1 MKHQLRNK
9 MKKII
14 FIIVI
19 TSILFSFCV
28 SKPKKE
34 ELRYRYAYCQDIYID
49 KENNNKEVNNYIG
62 IFPNNNDTITIYK
75 LDDKL
80 TKEESRTLFWY
91 TKNYDTQ
98 NITFYNSENDS
109 VKVRFENNS
118 IYLNNDSYELN
129 NEYFT
134 FLKKKVLEE
143 NSILDL
149 AFLVKEGIGDYTT
162 FFELLNKNW
171 CNQIENKSYK
181 IISAK
186 ISNKNY
192 QTDDQFF
199 NYDLIYKY
207 NTDGLINSVSGS
219 NSYTKTLLSEDNKYI
234 HYSINKTLNERASI
248 DEELYINKKT
258 INDSIIGTYEQ
269 YSNAKTT
276 HFVKYQSKL
285 KEIELKN
292 NLKSLTEIIKNLDLK

>member
-1 MKHQLRNK
+1 

-28 SKPKKE
+28 SKPKEE
-34 ELRYRYAYCQDIYID
+34 ELRYRYAYCQDICID
-49 KENNNKEVNNYIG
+49 KENSNKEVNNYIG
-62 IFPNNNDTITIYK
+62 IFPNKNDTITIYK
-75 LDDKL
+75 LEDKL
-80 TKEESRTLFWY
+80 TKEESRTLFWH
-91 TKNYDTQ
+91 TKNYDAQ

-129 NEYFT
+129 NEYFN

-149 AFLVKEGIGDYTT
+149 AFLVKEGIGDYTS

-171 CNQIENKSYK
+171 RNQTENKSYK

-199 NYDLIYKY
+199 KYTMQFNY
-207 NTDGLINSVSGS
+207 NNEGLVNIFSKE
-219 NSYTKTLLSEDNKYI
+219 NSYTKTFISEDNKHI
-234 HYSINKTLNERASI
+234 HYSIKKTINERASI
-248 DEELYINKKT
+248 DEELYINKET
-258 INDSIIGTYEQ
+258 TNDSIIGAYEQ

-276 HFVKYQSKL
+276 HYIKYQSKL
-285 KEIELKN
+285 KELESKTE
-292 NLKSLTEIIKNLDLK
+292 LKSLAEIIKTLELK

>member
-1 MKHQLRNK
+1 MKTTIALFFLVFCISCNIKDNK
-9 MKKII
+9 CSNIE
-14 FIIVI
+14 
-19 TSILFSFCV
+19 
-28 SKPKKE
+28 KKE
-34 ELRYRYAYCQDIYID
+34 ELRYRYAYCLDFYID

-80 TKEESRTLFWY
+80 TKEESRTLFWH
-91 TKNYDTQ
+91 TKNDDTQ

-134 FLKKKVLEE
+134 FLKKKVLDE

-171 CNQIENKSYK
+171 RNQIENKSYK

-199 NYDLIYKY
+199 NYELVYKY

-219 NSYTKTLLSEDNKYI
+219 NSYTKKLLSEDNKYI

-248 DEELYINKKT
+248 DE
-258 INDSIIGTYEQ
+258 
-269 YSNAKTT
+269 
-276 HFVKYQSKL
+276 
-285 KEIELKN
+285 
-292 NLKSLTEIIKNLDLK
+292 